1 MGISKSA
8 ILQTSAAVGTLVPR
22 KFYRFLFSPSWSSMV
37 YLVEFGFTT
46 EQAKKKRDGDPGR
59 RRRKQRKEETRAFL
73 HFVPKLKFEES
84 LQSGV
89 ISVVAPFEYVPPWL
103 EGKTEEQLVD
113 HAKQRRNPK
122 KIHEDRID
130 QRLLIIYEASENI
143 ENLLRSED
151 PIAAINA
158 QAKILKTPT
167 APARFRLWLFSY
179 LLYGRIG
186 LHYAIS
192 KIGKWDRKLKAE
204 TCPYAAHQVTGARAK
219 KIVEAYIKHRGQGL
233 TREKIYTTAMRKEFG
248 CRAFRDQEGRR
259 KLYHPAGDWYP
270 TLRSF
275 FYHVDIAISPEEIV
289 KTRIG
294 AKRYHTER
302 APDQGSYTE
311 YVGNAYERVEY
322 DPFYNKL
329 HPRSTTGDAL
339 PKLTVGRMKDAATG
353 VILGIGFDLS
363 GETKQQLAATLFCAA
378 IDKVK
383 FASLFNVEIEPGD
396 WPSIGLPTRLFLD
409 RGAGAAAFKRHSNRA
424 PFWPQITLPPKGVG
438 QAKAIVET
446 SHPKKLK
453 NKEGPHYDLSK
464 GTVWQM
470 AMNEIL
476 RVKYDNEALDIS
488 PRIPAEWLASITRA
502 TPNALFQEF
511 DRRGRNDAV
520 QIPFETAVRTFLD
533 LVEIS
538 ADKDGVYLVNRRYQ
552 SEELRRSGFYSR
564 LGRTG
569 SMSLQAYH
577 LRGCVNYIWLLL
589 DGKLFEL
596 RLTQKVNNG
605 LKSENPSY
613 DELVIQAELRKAFS
627 KGVRRHREGMRAE
640 VDEESEA
647 TVGMTI
653 DAGTTRDG
661 RIKRTKES
669 MAEACDTKDAMR
681 GKL

>member
-1 MGISKSA
+1 
-8 ILQTSAAVGTLVPR
+8 
-22 KFYRFLFSPSWSSMV
+22 MV
-37 YLVEFGFTT
+37 YLIEFGFSAERTR
-46 EQAKKKRDGDPGR
+46 KKRDGDPAR
-59 RRRKQRKEETRAFL
+59 RRRKQLRGEAQAFL

-167 APARFRLWLFSY
+167 LPARFRLWLFSY

-192 KIGKWDRKLKAE
+192 KIGQWDRKLKAE
-204 TCPYAAHQVTGARAK
+204 ICPDAAHKVTGARAR
-219 KIVEAYIKHRGQGL
+219 KIVEAYVKHRGRGL

-248 CRAFRDQEGRR
+248 CRSFSNQEGAR
-259 KLYHPAGDWYP
+259 KLYHPAGDWFP

-275 FYHVDIAISPEEIV
+275 FYHVDSAISLEEIV
-289 KTRIG
+289 KTRMG
-294 AKRYHTER
+294 DKRYHTEA

-311 YVGNAYERVEY
+311 FVGNAYERVEY

-329 HPRSTTGDAL
+329 HPQSTTGNAL
-339 PKLTVGRMKDAATG
+339 PKMTVGRMKDAATG

-383 FASLFNVEIEPGD
+383 FASLFNVTIEPGD

-424 PFWPQITLPPKGVG
+424 PFWPQVTLPPKGVG

-453 NKEGPHYDLSK
+453 NKEGPHYDVSK

-488 PRIPAEWLASITRA
+488 PRIPAEWLGSINRA
-502 TPNALFQEF
+502 TANSLFQEF

-520 QIPFETAVRTFLD
+520 QISFETAVRTFLE

-538 ADKDGVYLVNRRYQ
+538 ANKDGVYMLKRRYQ
-552 SEELRRSGFYSR
+552 SEDLKRSGFFSR
-564 LGRTG
+564 LGRTV
-569 SMSLQAYH
+569 STSLQAYH
-577 LRGCVNYIWLLL
+577 LRGCVNYIWLLYG
-589 DGKLFEL
+589 GKLFEL
-596 RLTQKVNNG
+596 KLTQKVNNG
-605 LKSENPSY
+605 VRSENPSY
-613 DELVIQAELRKAFS
+613 DELAIQAELRKALS
-627 KGVRRHREGMRAE
+627 KNVRKHREGMRVE

-647 TVGMTI
+647 TVGVTI
-653 DAGTTRDG
+653 DAGVTRDG
-661 RIKRTKES
+661 RIKRTRES
-669 MAEACDTKDAMR
+669 IAEARDTKDVIR